1 MGFITYNKSFR
12 MTLPKAAT
20 VALTDIPLL
29 IYEESGIG
37 KNAMPIICI
46 SAAPAGKK
54 HFLW

>member
-1 MGFITYNKSFR
+1 

-37 KNAMPIICI
+37 KKAMPLICI